1 LQRALSALQAFGANG
16 SSTNEYAIPTP
27 KVEIDNKM
35 YESIYNVECPKQ
47 KTYIRIQ
54 PFSDDC
60 EYPDYDADFDDEK
73 WLNEQIKLLPNEY
86 ATSSGEDLTLFFETI
101 MDRLEKTTSHSSN
114 VRLFRILLGF
124 FYIFA
129 LDLILFLFVLN

>member
-73 WLNEQIKLLPNEY
+73 WLNEQIKLLPIEY

-114 VRLFRILLGF
+114 VLLFEYCKDF
-124 FYIFA
+124 FSEFNFS
-129 LDLILFLFVLN
+129 ILFLCSN

>member
-1 LQRALSALQAFGANG
+1 LSFSKKKEHHLQRALSALQAFGANG

-124 FYIFA
+124 FIF
-129 LDLILFLFVLN
+129 LL

>member
-1 LQRALSALQAFGANG
+1 MQRALSALQAFGANG

-124 FYIFA
+124 FIF
-129 LDLILFLFVLN
+129 LL